1 MKIIPFDVEKAKSG
15 KYKIQTKDGEPVRII
30 CWDKKTKYDVNLV
43 GLVDCGDF
51 EIPISINENN
61 SNLVLVDENAPNI
74 RQRIF
79 DIILEKC
86 NEHPSLA
93 YITPLSAMVLADFI
107 QEGLNLPKWKHIYK
121 GEKLPET
128 AYVKT
133 KTAGVCHIPS
143 GKGVKVGCDCWYL
156 PVTVLDEL
164 ENEEQRKVE
173 E

>member
-79 DIILEKC
+79 DIILD
-86 NEHPSLA
+86 
-93 YITPLSAMVLADFI
+93 Y
-107 QEGLNLPKWKHIYK
+107 Q
-121 GEKLPET
+121 
-128 AYVKT
+128 
-133 KTAGVCHIPS
+133 
-143 GKGVKVGCDCWYL
+143 
-156 PVTVLDEL
+156 
-164 ENEEQRKVE
+164 
-173 E
+173 

>member
-107 QEGLNLPKWKHIYK
+107 QEGLNLPKWKRIHK
-121 GEKLPET
+121 GEKLPVD
-128 AYVKT
+128 AYLKNSDGTILHYLINKDAEVDN
-133 KTAGVCHIPS
+133 
-143 GKGVKVGCDCWYL
+143 DCWYL
-156 PVTVLDEL
+156 PVTVLDEF
-164 ENEEQRKVE
+164 ENEI
-173 E
+173 